1 MGCCNSSAGNV
12 VKVEPEMS
20 KTSTTIA
27 GKKEVFNIEE
37 YKMRVLLKHNELRN
51 KHNSPELQINEELN
65 AMAQEYAKKLF
76 ESNNNK
82 KKYFS
87 FNTYKDS
94 FLGENILIAKKKT
107 PEDIC
112 RQWYEENKNY
122 NYSLNKLQNN
132 TAHFTQMIWKNT
144 KEIGIGFHFDDDKN
158 NCLVVYYYP
167 AGNILGE
174 FSNNIQKPN

>member
-65 AMAQEYAKKLF
+65 SMAQEYAKKLF

-122 NYSLNKLQNN
+122 NYSSNKLQNN

>member
-1 MGCCNSSAGNV
+1 MGCCNSSEGNV
-12 VKVEPEMS
+12 VKVEPAMS